1 MNEFDGRGIAWFFRL
16 RVYAA
21 SVRRVAIGRLTCAAT
36 SLRGMG
42 EEAVRMERGAVRE
55 GFLGAG
61 LDARLRFGGA
71 GVSSVVVGCCLR
83 FLEGDEHDGLEAG
96 SGAARLREGSRGCW
110 ASGTWGVRVGWKG
123 FGGGSN
129 ASSAGSMLMPP
140 NREGL
145 ASYWLIGVASG
156 TQTHEPVV
164 SEGFSG

>member
-1 MNEFDGRGIAWFFRL
+1 
-16 RVYAA
+16 
-21 SVRRVAIGRLTCAAT
+21 
-36 SLRGMG
+36 
-42 EEAVRMERGAVRE
+42 MERGAVRE

-61 LDARLRFGGA
+61 LDARLRLGGL
-71 GVSSVVVGCCLR
+71 GLSSSSVVGCCLR
-83 FLEGDEHDGLEAG
+83 FWEGDEHDGLEAG
-96 SGAARLREGSRGCW
+96 SGAAGLRKGW

-123 FGGGSN
+123 LGGSN

-164 SEGFSG
+164 SEGFSGYDDAFTCCRGSSWAPATACGGSI